1 MIKITIISL
10 NKIQLKLILHACID
24 KVMACTDIKSLVLL
38 LICNSE
44 VIKKAQLGKGMFVA
58 IKRCLCFSPF
68 KEKHS
73 VTSGTHL
80 QIHNKPLTNTPT
92 NVSDAH

>member
-38 LICNSE
+38 LICGTVSN
-44 VIKKAQLGKGMFVA
+44 LGKGMFVA
-58 IKRCLCFSPF
+58 IKRCLYFSPF
-68 KEKHS
+68 KENHP

-92 NVSDAH
+92 NVSDVH

>member
-1 MIKITIISL
+1 MHRYKVACFAVDL
-10 NKIQLKLILHACID
+10 QLR
-24 KVMACTDIKSLVLL
+24 SY
-38 LICNSE
+38 
-44 VIKKAQLGKGMFVA
+44 KKGTVSNLGKGMFVA
-58 IKRCLCFSPF
+58 IKICLCFSPF

>member
-1 MIKITIISL
+1 MIKITIVSL

-44 VIKKAQLGKGMFVA
+44 VIKKAQF
-58 IKRCLCFSPF
+58 
-68 KEKHS
+68 
-73 VTSGTHL
+73 
-80 QIHNKPLTNTPT
+80 LT
-92 NVSDAH
+92 